1 MDRHLELPGAVL
13 CLLEICPTGIV
24 QYRER
29 IIFLNKA
36 VDDETGNQ
44 IVATML
50 YLDSVNKSD
59 LNFYINCAGG
69 DVSLCIS
76 EARPDQLSRLCRR
89 WRSMIA

>member
-1 MDRHLELPGAVL
+1 MYAHAMVHVCMQEGADL
-13 CLLEICPTGIV
+13 YK
-24 QYRER
+24 YRVR
-29 IIFLNKA
+29 IIFLNKP

-69 DVSLCIS
+69 DVWWALPMSRTADKSL
-76 EARPDQLSRLCRR
+76 
-89 WRSMIA
+89 